1 MPTALCP
8 RTVEDPG
15 NTGRASA
22 LRLQLCS
29 LDQEGTAAADAALTT
44 CLMWVAGVLV
54 EIAGDVADPR
64 TAGALVHRASDALAA
79 VPAPVQQVPPAPP
92 VPLRNGTPPSP
103 QRLTGRELAVL
114 QQLQEEVSLRQIA
127 DDLYVSYNTVKSHT
141 RAVYRKLGARSR
153 AEALVRARELG
164 LVRGAART

>member
-8 RTVEDPG
+8 RTVDDPG
-15 NTGRASA
+15 NSGRASA

-29 LDQEGTAAADAALTT
+29 LNQEGTAAADAALTT

-79 VPAPVQQVPPAPP
+79 VPVP
-92 VPLRNGTPPSP
+92 VPVPQVSPVPQRNGTLPSP
-103 QRLTGRELAVL
+103 QRLTGREHAVL

-127 DDLYVSYNTVKSHT
+127 VDLYVSHNTVKSHT

-164 LVRGAART
+164 LV

>member
-1 MPTALCP
+1 MLTAPCP
-8 RTVEDPG
+8 RTVDDPG
-15 NTGRASA
+15 NTGRVMA

-29 LDQEGTAAADAALTT
+29 IHEEGTAADAALTT

-64 TAGALVHRASDALAA
+64 TAGALVHRASAALAA
-79 VPAPVQQVPPAPP
+79 VPVP
-92 VPLRNGTPPSP
+92 RQNGTRPSP

-114 QQLQEEVSLRQIA
+114 HQLQEEVPLRQIA

-164 LVRGAART
+164 LV

>member
-1 MPTALCP
+1 MPTVLCP
-8 RTVEDPG
+8 RTVDDPG
-15 NTGRASA
+15 NSGRASA

-29 LDQEGTAAADAALTT
+29 LNQEGTAAADAALTT

-79 VPAPVQQVPPAPP
+79 VPAPAP
-92 VPLRNGTPPSP
+92 VPQANGTLPSP

-127 DDLYVSYNTVKSHT
+127 DDLYVSHNTVKSHT

-164 LVRGAART
+164 LV

>member
-22 LRLQLCS
+22 LRLQLSS

-79 VPAPVQQVPPAPP
+79 VPAPAPQVPP
-92 VPLRNGTPPSP
+92 VPRSNGTPPSP

-164 LVRGAART
+164 LVRGAARI

>member
-79 VPAPVQQVPPAPP
+79 VPAPVPP
-92 VPLRNGTPPSP
+92 VSPVPRRNGTLPSP

-141 RAVYRKLGARSR
+141 RAVYRKLGACSR

-164 LVRGAART
+164 LV